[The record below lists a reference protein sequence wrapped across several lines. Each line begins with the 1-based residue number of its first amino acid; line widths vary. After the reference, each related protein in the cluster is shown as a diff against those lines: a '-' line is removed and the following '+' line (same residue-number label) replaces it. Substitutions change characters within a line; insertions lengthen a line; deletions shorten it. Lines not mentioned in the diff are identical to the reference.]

1 MEEVSDRL
9 GHDQIERVYCFGD
22 NPLSDIYGANLFTR
36 TLAKAREDGNT
47 SVTSVAS
54 LKECISVLVG
64 TGCWK
69 EADGE
74 PESVEVDYGHRDLP
88 FDAKLCKANVI
99 TKDVLSGM
107 QEVFKRENL
116 PLPTS
121 STK

>member
-1 MEEVSDRL
+1 MEEVADRL
-9 GHDQIERVYCFGD
+9 GQEEIERVYCFGD

-64 TGCWK
+64 TGCWNPN
-69 EADGE
+69 DGE

-107 QEVFKRENL
+107 RKVFERENL
-116 PLPTS
+116 TIPEAS
-121 STK
+121 K